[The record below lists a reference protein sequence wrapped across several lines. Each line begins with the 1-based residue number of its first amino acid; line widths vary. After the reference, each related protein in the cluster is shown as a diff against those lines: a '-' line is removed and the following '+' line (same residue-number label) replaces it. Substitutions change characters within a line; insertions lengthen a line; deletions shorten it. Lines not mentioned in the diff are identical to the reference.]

1 MKRLA
6 AVSLFAAAVTVG
18 ACAGTEAPT
27 GPNALTRPMIGQG
40 AGLGMGQS
48 QCPKPTPRPSRSVQL
63 QALPLEPLPV
73 STVGVVEVNVKFTN
87 ATCEVLEMYWVRPTG
102 VQVLYETL
110 QPGWSNE
117 QLTWIGHVWLIKR
130 VDGTPYAVFRI
141 EDHPSGVQEVYLGCT
156 KGRNAICK

>member
-63 QALPLEPLPV
+63 QALPLEPLQV
-73 STVGVVEVNVKFTN
+73 STVGVKEVNVKFTN
-87 ATCEVLEMYWVRPTG
+87 GTCEVLTMNWVRPTSLE
-102 VQVLYETL
+102 VLYITL
-110 QPGWSNE
+110 QPGETNE
-117 QLTWIGHVWLIKR
+117 QLTWVGHVWMIR
-130 VDGTPYAVFRI
+130 RDDESPYAVFRI
-141 EDHPSGVQEVYLGCT
+141 EDYPSGEQEVYLGCV
-156 KGRNAICK
+156 KGRNAFCN